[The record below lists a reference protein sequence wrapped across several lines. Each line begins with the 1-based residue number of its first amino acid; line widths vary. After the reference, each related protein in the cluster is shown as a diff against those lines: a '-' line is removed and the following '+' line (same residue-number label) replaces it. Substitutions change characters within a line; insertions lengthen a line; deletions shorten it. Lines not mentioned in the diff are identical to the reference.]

1 MAFKVHLSGRLPPG
15 DVCLTLVLYF
25 NSIFYFG
32 WLIWA
37 IPSNLIMQRSPPA
50 YYLSFNIFMWGA
62 VLMYVPLHF

>member
-1 MAFKVHLSGRLPPG
+1 MYS
-15 DVCLTLVLYF
+15 

-37 IPSNLIMQRSPPA
+37 IPSNLLMQRSPPA

-62 VLMYVPLHF
+62 VLM